1 MKQVFSNTLKELR
14 KNYTNFSIIMI
25 TIAAFASFFSKIQVI
40 EPDPSVNILKM
51 VYFVA
56 SFIGLMTVAIRFF
69 GCLEDYL
76 SSTKLAKFSIASL
89 FFKKANHPLVHI
101 KTLII
106 AISLIY
112 IAVAIVTGDVF
123 ASAIAFWF
131 ISAVAIVVN

>member
-1 MKQVFSNTLKELR
+1 MKQVLSNTLKELR

-25 TIAAFASFFSKIQVI
+25 TIAAFTSFFSKIQVI

-56 SFIGLMTVAIRFF
+56 SFIGLMTVALVLV
-69 GCLEDYL
+69 GSLYDYL
-76 SSTKLAKFSIASL
+76 KSTILDKFSIASL
-89 FFKKANHPLVHI
+89 FFKKADHALVNV

-106 AISLIY
+106 AASIIY
-112 IAVAIVTGDVF
+112 IVVAITTGDVF

-131 ISAVAIVVN
+131 ISIVAIITD

>member
-1 MKQVFSNTLKELR
+1 MKQVLSNTFKELR
-14 KNYTNFSIIMI
+14 KDYTNFSIVMI
-25 TIAAFASFFSKIQVI
+25 VIAAFVSFFSKIQVI

-76 SSTKLAKFSIASL
+76 ESTRLAKFSIASL
-89 FFKKANHPLVHI
+89 FFKQANHALVNV

-106 AISLIY
+106 VIALIY
-112 IAVAIVTGDVF
+112 IVVAIVTGDVF
-123 ASAIAFWF
+123 SSAIAFWF
-131 ISAVAIVVN
+131 ISAVAIIVN

>member
-1 MKQVFSNTLKELR
+1 MKQVLSNTLKELR

-25 TIAAFASFFSKIQVI
+25 TIAASTSFFSKIQVI

-89 FFKKANHPLVHI
+89 FFKKANHPLVNI

-112 IAVAIVTGDVF
+112 IAVAVMTGDVF

>member
-1 MKQVFSNTLKELR
+1 MKQVLSNTIKELR

-25 TIAAFASFFSKIQVI
+25 VIAAFASFFSKMQVI
-40 EPDPSVNILKM
+40 EPDPSVTILKM

-56 SFIGLMTVAIRFF
+56 SFIGLITAAIRFF

-76 SSTKLAKFSIASL
+76 ESTRLAKFSIASL
-89 FFKKANHPLVHI
+89 FFKRANHALVNV

-106 AISLIY
+106 SIALIY
-112 IAVAIVTGDVF
+112 IVVAIATGDVF

-131 ISAVAIVVN
+131 ISAVAIIIN

>member
-1 MKQVFSNTLKELR
+1 MKQILSSTLKELR

-89 FFKKANHPLVHI
+89 FFKKANHPLVNI

-131 ISAVAIVVN
+131 ISTVAIVIN

>member
-1 MKQVFSNTLKELR
+1 MKQVLSNTFKELR

-51 VYFVA
+51 AYFVA
-56 SFIGLMTVAIRFF
+56 SFIGLMTVAIMFF

-89 FFKKANHPLVHI
+89 FFKKANHPLVNV

-106 AISLIY
+106 TISLIY
-112 IAVAIVTGDVF
+112 IAVAIETGDVF
-123 ASAIAFWF
+123 VSAIAFWF
-131 ISAVAIVVN
+131 ISAVAIVIN